1 MENNNYEY
9 EHPLTEKDKEILQQD
24 KDKLQP
30 IVKEELNNEKYY
42 QPTIEEF
49 HVGFECEAKV
59 LIEENKCEWRPFII
73 KQPNY
78 EWMNVHTDGEYKT
91 YTVPE
96 CIRVKYLDRE
106 DIESCGW
113 VNQYVCK
120 DDEECTLVEG
130 YKMELNKLDEYV
142 MYPDKEKWVIYFS
155 HVYNE
160 VSGNSEYGILFQGTI
175 KNKSELKQ
183 LMQQLNII

>member
-1 MENNNYEY
+1 MSMVNN
-9 EHPLTEKDKEILQQD
+9 
-24 KDKLQP
+24 
-30 IVKEELNNEKYY
+30 KYY

-96 CIRVKYLDRE
+96 CVRVKYLDRE

-113 VNQYVCK
+113 KYS
-120 DDEECTLVEG
+120 DEVTYYYTTDISCIRLSLEG
-130 YKMELNKLDEYV
+130 KNNYSIYYLDNTNTNC
-142 MYPDKEKWVIYFS
+142 I
-155 HVYNE
+155 
-160 VSGNSEYGILFQGTI
+160 FQGTI
-175 KNKSELKQ
+175 KNKSQLKK